1 MNKENMQLVVDSLKM
16 NPERFDMG
24 TFGTV
29 EWEPKKDDGS
39 HPCCTAACIC
49 GTANLIGQSEEINI
63 LEDDLDLSVED
74 IRDSFYMIL
83 RNEVSA
89 CEFLGLSRL
98 EGDRLFFG
106 GSNSMWQKY
115 NSELN
120 VCPEEKFPCLEDINI
135 EHAITMLENLINDVW
150 DFSGLDRDLYE
161 SEDEDDEEDDYD
173 DSDYELEDNE
183 NA

>member
-16 NPERFDMG
+16 NPERFDMA

-49 GTANLIGQSEEINI
+49 GTANLVGRSEEINI
-63 LEDDLDLSVED
+63 LEDDPDLSVED
-74 IRDSFYMIL
+74 IRDSFYIIV
-83 RNEVSA
+83 RNEASA
-89 CEFLGLSRL
+89 CEFLGLSLL

-106 GSNSMWQKY
+106 GANSIWQKY

-120 VCPEEKFPCLEDINI
+120 VCPEEKFPCLEDIHLH
-135 EHAITMLENLINDVW
+135 HAITMLENLINGVW
-150 DFSGLDRDLYE
+150 NFLGLNCYHPYE
-161 SEDEDDEEDDYD
+161 SEDEDDEDDYD

-183 NA
+183 NP